1 MEQTSMNEPINLLPK
16 EPCAYCGK
24 IAWTW
29 TIENGKNVAKSH
41 DPNRCFYNPRSPYH
55 LMYSNL
61 IK

>member
-1 MEQTSMNEPINLLPK
+1 MNEPINSLPK